1 MKLFVLLLRTQ
12 AAEAIITSDT
22 SQADRCLRSVDDC
35 KVAKWFLWQ
44 ARDRLNRAVSDFQV
58 LLKLSASRI
67 LCVFWECGRWLVH
80 QEQIW
85 RRSYVVMVGG
95 ENHNYFCFLRFKPVR
110 PGIAMASLVLDA
122 EVLPPGC
129 CGVWQGSFG
138 TPVRKEMQFNRH
150 VFGA

>member
-1 MKLFVLLLRTQ
+1 MKLFMFLRTQ

-22 SQADRCLRSVDDC
+22 SQADRFLQLT
-35 KVAKWFLWQ
+35 AKWPSDCYGRHEIDLTALSVTFRCCWSCQLNPVFFL
-44 ARDRLNRAVSDFQV
+44 
-58 LLKLSASRI
+58 
-67 LCVFWECGRWLVH
+67 CFWKCGRWLVH

-85 RRSYVVMVGG
+85 RRSYVVMAGG
-95 ENHNYFCFLRFKPVR
+95 ENHSFVLTFNPVR

-122 EVLPPGC
+122 EVLLPGC

-138 TPVRKEMQFNRH
+138 TPARKEMQFNRH

>member
-1 MKLFVLLLRTQ
+1 MVVLCCIVVVTGFLPFPVSRSSL
-12 AAEAIITSDT
+12 SSPP
-22 SQADRCLRSVDDC
+22 SQV
-35 KVAKWFLWQ
+35 
-44 ARDRLNRAVSDFQV
+44 
-58 LLKLSASRI
+58 
-67 LCVFWECGRWLVH
+67 
-80 QEQIW
+80 
-85 RRSYVVMVGG
+85 
-95 ENHNYFCFLRFKPVR
+95 RFKPVR